1 MKAPYIHFSSTI
13 RSQEDLRRTEPKARQ
28 VYRRYLDELNGVDVK
43 EMAIH
48 RKVSKLSYSRRCAE
62 ASAVQAHMKK
72 GIPQAPG
79 MEIG

>member
-1 MKAPYIHFSSTI
+1 MRVKAVFPAIQCVVRWISTLQTSESS
-13 RSQEDLRRTEPKARQ
+13 D
-28 VYRRYLDELNGVDVK
+28 LDELDGVYVK